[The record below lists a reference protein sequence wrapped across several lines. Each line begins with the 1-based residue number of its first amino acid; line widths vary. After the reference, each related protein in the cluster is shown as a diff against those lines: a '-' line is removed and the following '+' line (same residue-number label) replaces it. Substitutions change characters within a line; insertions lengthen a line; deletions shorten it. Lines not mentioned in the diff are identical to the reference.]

1 MKISPIL
8 GQNKYVI
15 FTIASIAILS
25 FVFGIFLYNYYGY
38 FSSNVISLSASDTV
52 SNSEIEAHG
61 ISRLLT
67 ETINSVMINIQLLAN
82 APSIQSDLPY
92 GIKLIDLAQQT
103 TKNVTNFYMWLN
115 QDGKIVWISNINQSQ
130 YDKYN
135 GFDLSYRDYFKI
147 PKDSLLPFFS
157 RAVDSND
164 NITRLYISY
173 PIVKN
178 ETESDYTTFL
188 NSSLFSSM
196 DITNNYDVNINST
209 DENGF
214 EGVITAAIRIDV
226 IGEILQDMIPSKYN
240 GTVGLVDPEG
250 TILYTSNKTLVG
262 SNVNEDRFQSLL
274 PVDFKNSFNSF
285 LNKSL
290 NTKTVGTQD
299 IKYGGNITTF
309 AYAPI
314 SFGNY
319 HIGTLYIS
327 APHILTQ
334 NVKTILDQQQLF
346 VAVVYLL
353 IAIITIAISFVILSW
368 NKRLRLLVGRKTMEL
383 KKTNR
388 DLQLANENLRQHDRI
403 QRDFINVAAHELRTP
418 IQAILGYV
426 ELLQNSL
433 GLIGDRDKQFVNE
446 IYPLVHPI
454 ARNASRLQ
462 QLIADI
468 LDIAK
473 IDSGN
478 FNLNKEKVNLDEK
491 IEIAIKD
498 TIAGNGFIKEKN
510 LQFFLN
516 NKKIEETVN
525 LKHNDPVFVDVDRTR
540 IYRALSNLLS
550 NAAKFSNDRERI
562 DITLDKFHDSDILG
576 EDKDVAVV
584 KVIDRGRGIDSEIKS
599 KLFNKFVTK
608 SEKGTGL
615 GLYITKKIIEA
626 HGGKIWG
633 ENNYDGTGATFTFVL
648 PLYKTP

>member
-1 MKISPIL
+1 MKINPFL
-8 GQNKYVI
+8 GQNKYIV
-15 FTIASIAILS
+15 FTVVSIAILS
-25 FVFGIFLYNYYGY
+25 FVFGIILYNYYGS
-38 FSSNVISLSASDTV
+38 FSSNVIDLSASDTV

-67 ETINSVMINIQLLAN
+67 ETINSIVINIQLLAN
-82 APSIQSDLPY
+82 APSIQSNLPY

-115 QDGKIVWISNINQSQ
+115 QDGRIIWLSNINQSQ
-130 YDKYN
+130 YEKYN

-147 PKDSLLPFFS
+147 PKDNLLPFFS

-164 NITRLYISY
+164 NISRLYISY

-178 ETESDYTTFL
+178 ETESDYMTFL

-196 DITNNYDVNINST
+196 DVTNNSNVNTDST
-209 DENGF
+209 NENGF
-214 EGVITAAIRIDV
+214 KGVITAAIRIDV
-226 IGEILQDMIPSKYN
+226 IGEILQGMIPTKYR
-240 GTVGLVDPEG
+240 GTVALVDPEG
-250 TILYTSNKTLVG
+250 TILYTSNKTLIG
-262 SNVNEDRFQSLL
+262 SNVNEDKFQSLL
-274 PVDFKNSFNSF
+274 PIDFKDSFNSF
-285 LNKSL
+285 LNKSI

-299 IKYGGNITTF
+299 IKYGGNVTTF

-346 VAVVYLL
+346 VSVVYFL
-353 IAIITIAISFVILSW
+353 IGIITIAISFVILTW
-368 NKRLRLLVGRKTMEL
+368 NKRLRSLVERKTVEL
-383 KKTNR
+383 KETNR
-388 DLQLANENLRQHDRI
+388 DLQLANEHLQQHDKI

-418 IQAILGYV
+418 IQAIIGYV

-433 GLIGDRDKQFVNE
+433 GLIDDKNKGFVNE
-446 IYPLVHPI
+446 IYPFVHPI

-478 FNLNKEKVNLDEK
+478 LKLNKEKVNLNEN

-498 TIAGNGFIKEKN
+498 TIAGNDFIKEKN
-510 LQFFLN
+510 LQFFFN
-516 NKKIEETVN
+516 NKKLEETVN
-525 LKHNDPVFVDVDRTR
+525 LEYEDPAFVNVDRTR

-550 NAAKFSNDRERI
+550 NAAKFSNGGEKI
-562 DITLDKFHDSDILG
+562 DITLDKFHNSDILA
-576 EDKDVAVV
+576 ESKEVAVV
-584 KVIDRGRGIDSEIKS
+584 KVIDIGRGIDSEIKS

-633 ENNYDGTGATFTFVL
+633 ENNYDGKGATFTFVL